1 MPFRKKKNLEQKSN
15 AGLTNKD
22 TSSKQ
27 QEEPPSSTDKKPD
40 HIKESESDTHNE
52 DEQNVQEKPE
62 TISDTSDN
70 KSDDTDAQKMQEK
83 STDVKKTASD
93 TESTDKSQSSDDS
106 VKNTASDTKSTAKSQ
121 SSDDPE
127 VDGIYKCV
135 SQPPTFERHLVSRYQ
150 FIKRNDTYAM
160 RKGAN
165 VNNGPNVLVLSQT
178 EMLDIKNPKME
189 EDYRIVSITSG
200 KYRILYPSL
209 SEIIH
214 HYKK

>member
-165 VNNGPNVLVLSQT
+165 VNNGPNVLVLSQS
-178 EMLDIKNPKME
+178 EILDIKNPKME
-189 EDYRIVSITSG
+189 EDYHIVSITSG

>member
-27 QEEPPSSTDKKPD
+27 QEEPPSSTDKKPED
-40 HIKESESDTHNE
+40 IKESESDTHNE

-83 STDVKKTASD
+83 STDVNKTASD
-93 TESTDKSQSSDDS
+93 TESTDKSQSSDDT

-165 VNNGPNVLVLSQT
+165 VNNGPNVLVLSQS

-189 EDYRIVSITSG
+189 EDYHIVSINSG

-214 HYKK
+214 HYKR

>member
-27 QEEPPSSTDKKPD
+27 QEEPPSSTDKKPED
-40 HIKESESDTHNE
+40 IKESESDTHNE

-83 STDVKKTASD
+83 STDVKKTTSD
-93 TESTDKSQSSDDS
+93 TESTDKSQSSDDP

-165 VNNGPNVLVLSQT
+165 VNNGPNVLVLSQS

-189 EDYRIVSITSG
+189 EDYHIVSITSG

-214 HYKK
+214 HYKR

>member
-27 QEEPPSSTDKKPD
+27 QEEPPSSTDKKPED
-40 HIKESESDTHNE
+40 IKESESDTHNE
-52 DEQNVQEKPE
+52 DEQNVREKPE

-70 KSDDTDAQKMQEK
+70 KSDDTDAQKIQE
-83 STDVKKTASD
+83 
-93 TESTDKSQSSDDS
+93 ESTD

-189 EDYRIVSITSG
+189 EDYHIVSITSG